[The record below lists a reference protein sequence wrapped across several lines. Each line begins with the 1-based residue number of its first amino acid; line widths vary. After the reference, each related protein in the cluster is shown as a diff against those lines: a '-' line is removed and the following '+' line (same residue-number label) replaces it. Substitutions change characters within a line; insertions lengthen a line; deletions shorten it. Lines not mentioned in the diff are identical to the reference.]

1 MTAILICLIGF
12 LLSFLA
18 GRRSLVWG
26 LAATFAMGYFYGILR
41 ANLDQSAA
49 HFTFDAAVLGL
60 YCAQWRQLMN
70 LPERIKALKLQRW
83 VAVLILWPV
92 LLFFVPIQ
100 DPLVELVGLRGH
112 IFLLPFLL
120 IGARLSSEE
129 LYELALWLAALNL
142 VAFGFAL
149 AEFFMGVPRFFP
161 FRPGVTTIIY
171 MSSDVAG
178 YTAFRI
184 PATFTSAHAY
194 AGATV
199 TTIPF
204 LMGAWVQKRKQVW
217 HGYLIALALASSILG
232 VFMAAA
238 RTHAIILFVLLAVV
252 TVSGGMKILKQA
264 GWALMLAGVFWVVSN
279 DARLQRFTSLSDTE
293 YVVTRVQGS
302 VNLNFASLALRYPMG
317 NGLGGG
323 GTSIP
328 YFLQDLVRGGTGG
341 LESEYSR
348 IMLEQGMPGLCLWA
362 GFLLWAF
369 LRYPNSRPSDWMLGR
384 RLAYFAGLGYFL
396 TGLTGVGTL
405 TAIPQTCL
413 MLMLTG
419 WICVPPQPSVATQLP
434 DAGRTAT
441 NYPFVNFR
449 PKHQQPELSIS
460 R

>member
-1 MTAILICLIGF
+1 MTAILICIIGF

-70 LPERIKALKLQRW
+70 LPERIRAMKLQRW
-83 VAVLILWPV
+83 LALLILWPV
-92 LLFFVPIQ
+92 LLFFVPVQ

-120 IGARLSSEE
+120 VGARLSGEE

-142 VAFGFAL
+142 VAFGFAA
-149 AEFFMGVPRFFP
+149 AEFFMGVPHFYP

-171 MSSDVAG
+171 MSADVAG
-178 YTAFRI
+178 FTAFRI

-194 AGATV
+194 AGTIA

-204 LMGAWVQKRKQVW
+204 LIGAWVQKRKQVW
-217 HGYLIALALASSILG
+217 HGYLIALALATSILG

-238 RTHAIILFVLLAVV
+238 RTHTIILFVMLVVV
-252 TVSGGMKILKQA
+252 TLSGGMKILKQA

-279 DARLQRFTSLSDTE
+279 DARLQRFTTLSDTD
-293 YVVTRVQGS
+293 VVVSRVSNS
-302 VNLNFASLALRYPMG
+302 VNLNFAALALRYPMG

-323 GTSIP
+323 GTSVP
-328 YFLQDLVRGGTGG
+328 YFLQNLVKGDIGG

-348 IMLEQGMPGLCLWA
+348 ILLEQGMPGLCLWV

-369 LRYPNSRPSDWMLGR
+369 GRFPNRRASDWMLGR
-384 RLAYFAGLGYFL
+384 RLAYFAGLSYFL

-405 TAIPQTCL
+405 TSIPQTCL

-419 WICVPPQPSVATQLP
+419 WICVPPQQTVANSLP
-434 DAGRTAT
+434 VAGQIAT
-441 NYPFVNFR
+441 NYQFANFR
-449 PKHQQPELSIS
+449 PKQSIPV
-460 R
+460 